1 MTDASA
7 PAVGIQHLNYGTV
20 TSVRGSVVDVKFTDR
35 LPPIYSLLRTGKQS
49 QIAIEVLMHL
59 DADHIRGI
67 ALNPTQG
74 LARGMKVQNTG
85 GEVDPVV

>member
-1 MTDASA
+1 
-7 PAVGIQHLNYGTV
+7 
-20 TSVRGSVVDVKFTDR
+20 
-35 LPPIYSLLRTGKQS
+35 
-49 QIAIEVLMHL
+49 VLMHL